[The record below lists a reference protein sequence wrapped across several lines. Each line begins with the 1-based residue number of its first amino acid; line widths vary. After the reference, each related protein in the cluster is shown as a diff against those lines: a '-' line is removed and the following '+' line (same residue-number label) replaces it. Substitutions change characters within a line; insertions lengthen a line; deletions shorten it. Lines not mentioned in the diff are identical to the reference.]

1 MQYQTD
7 APVSVAMR
15 WWSPFLPGDAQTSM
29 LPGIVFE
36 FTLSDTS
43 AEEEDGSLAYSFSG
57 FELPVA
63 TEESAGAEES
73 VIYEELDGTLNGLH
87 IVSPHTGNS

>member
-15 WWSPFLPGDAQTSM
+15 CWSPFLPGDAQTSM

-43 AEEEDGSLAYSFSG
+43 AEEEERSLAYSFPG
-57 FELPVA
+57 CALPVA
-63 TEESAGAEES
+63 TEKPIAAR
-73 VIYEELDGTLNGLH
+73 T
-87 IVSPHTGNS
+87 